1 MQPGHDSN
9 NQVPGSLKNAIQVLA
24 HFFLM
29 ILLISPLNSWRS
41 WCYMICQETQA
52 AADRVG
58 MGDQVYAGLLRHK
71 FRGLLHLHAKCSND
85 LQRCLHRIA
94 SPLLSSPLSLPAR
107 FPGLGLLCS
116 EHERAFQRL
125 TQSSLEP
132 SWPAGFSW
140 RAERSPAPRGP
151 NKATPVRMTLL
162 TICSPALP
170 QARQLCSP
178 RGTRLW
184 LTASLLKIVLSLGH
198 CRLRKSKMVADGGS
212 GPAFPATLFPTS
224 LTWGTL

>member
-29 ILLISPLNSWRS
+29 ILLISPLNRWRS

-58 MGDQVYAGLLRHK
+58 MGDQVYAGLLGHK
-71 FRGLLHLHAKCSND
+71 FRGLLHLHAGAAMTFKGVPPNRFTSALKPSLSLCTFSWI
-85 LQRCLHRIA
+85 R
-94 SPLLSSPLSLPAR
+94 SPLLRAWAGLPT
-107 FPGLGLLCS
+107 PDPP
-116 EHERAFQRL
+116 
-125 TQSSLEP
+125 SLEP

-151 NKATPVRMTLL
+151 KPGNSGPYDLADHLL
-162 TICSPALP
+162 SNPSPSPPAVLTERDPALVNSFIA
-170 QARQLCSP
+170 QDCSEP
-178 RGTRLW
+178 R
-184 LTASLLKIVLSLGH
+184 SL
-198 CRLRKSKMVADGGS
+198 
-212 GPAFPATLFPTS
+212 PP
-224 LTWGTL
+224 